1 MTLVSL
7 RASAT
12 TAVKQFWFGARGEPI
27 QYGPHKL
34 RYLVGS
40 RPVRLKYATS
50 TDIVAR
56 NDAKQIQF
64 FVDRVQPG
72 ELVFDIGAHYGEY
85 AVLLAALVGA
95 QGRVVSFEPDE
106 AARPMLHANVRLNG
120 FEQRV
125 QVEELAVFDSKST
138 RELFARHGNAQ
149 SSLART
155 GLGGAA
161 TDEDVEHYAIT
172 TTTLDDYIRDIQ
184 LSAPNYI
191 KLDIEGA
198 EINALRGATNTL
210 RSGTVILC
218 ELHPYAWPEF
228 GTSFDDLL
236 RLIHDS
242 GRNVKYLDEERR
254 IEDGP
259 AYGAVVIS

>member
-7 RASAT
+7 RASAI

-85 AVLLAALVGA
+85 AVLFAALVGEI
-95 QGRVVSFEPDE
+95 GRASCRE
-106 AARPMLHANVRLNG
+106 
-120 FEQRV
+120 RV
-125 QVEELAVFDSKST
+125 
-138 RELFARHGNAQ
+138 
-149 SSLART
+149 
-155 GLGGAA
+155 
-161 TDEDVEHYAIT
+161 
-172 TTTLDDYIRDIQ
+172 
-184 LSAPNYI
+184 
-191 KLDIEGA
+191 
-198 EINALRGATNTL
+198 
-210 RSGTVILC
+210 
-218 ELHPYAWPEF
+218 
-228 GTSFDDLL
+228 
-236 RLIHDS
+236 
-242 GRNVKYLDEERR
+242 
-254 IEDGP
+254 
-259 AYGAVVIS
+259 